1 MDTLIIETQ
10 IEPRRVV
17 WTLTLNQKIIGTSQ
31 TAISDNFDEELL
43 NQHIA
48 EQENLYR
55 NLARLF
61 AMNPNINVEFI
72 RTDNR

>member
-1 MDTLIIETQ
+1 MDTLIIEIR

-17 WTLTLNQKIIGTSQ
+17 WTLTRNQEIVETSQ
-31 TAISDNFDEELL
+31 TAISDNFDEKQL
-43 NQHIA
+43 NQYIA

-55 NLARLF
+55 KYAPLF
-61 AMNPNINVEFI
+61 AMNPNIRVEFI